1 MKYRKVLDTHVHTD
15 NSFDGHHSA
24 TFICECAELNGLR
37 GVVFTD
43 HIEIDAYLERH
54 FDRTAVQSYFSI
66 VKARSAFTGR
76 VIAGAGIELGQPVYD
91 IETADKVARALK
103 YDQIIASIHNPRGRP
118 DYSYLDYTQEDVD
131 ALLKEYFGEVL
142 ATARWN
148 GFDTLGHLTYPLR
161 YICGDYG
168 MEVDLERYSGQIDAI
183 LETLA
188 ANQKALEINTSGL
201 RQKLGDT
208 MPGEQ
213 IVARFRRLGGEYITI
228 GSDAHNAS
236 DLAKGA
242 EEGMDMA
249 LRCGFECVTLYQKRE
264 PCLIPIE

>member
-183 LETLA
+183 LETLV

-228 GSDAHNAS
+228 GSDAHYAS
-236 DLAKGA
+236 DLAKGV